1 MHPVLFAVLAVG
13 LLAALYAAY
22 VTVEAWVRS
31 GKVNPKGKV
40 VVITGCDTGFGRM
53 LAERLHRAGFTVI
66 AACLT
71 PGETAALNST
81 FAASGTPD
89 PGRGVP
95 GALIRRGAC
104 DYSVYA
110 CVCVSSTRLVHR
122 GGALAALAAL
132 GDSWLGVS
140 FPVLAA
146 PCSWQPG
153 RDAAFTPS
161 YSVLCVWRSLCLFRC
176 DAWVLQSW
184 LKGEGGV

>member
-1 MHPVLFAVLAVG
+1 MRACVRTRMRTCVHTAARMQAGGMHPVLFAVLAVG

-95 GALIRRGAC
+95 GAVRTRAHSRAPGVCFFAHWVQC
-104 DYSVYA
+104 VFA
-110 CVCVSSTRLVHR
+110 CVCLLV
-122 GGALAALAAL
+122 
-132 GDSWLGVS
+132 
-140 FPVLAA
+140 
-146 PCSWQPG
+146 C
-153 RDAAFTPS
+153 
-161 YSVLCVWRSLCLFRC
+161 VLCVSAVCVHCVCLC
-176 DAWVLQSW
+176 AHSAV
-184 LKGEGGV
+184 